1 MKRQRAPDNCSQI
14 ATMSQKNNNENA
26 NPNADGNSS
35 DSSSSSKDK
44 SSSSDESV
52 VAVTRHSPPPT
63 AMKPVKTGKT
73 LLHPTASGSVPKG
86 QLTSFFGGSSGL
98 PDWTSASGLP
108 LPDQL
113 RQLGYSSHG
122 DTSSG
127 IVETHM
133 RDAFAARNVDQPKA
147 KPVPQKSKSA
157 ARLPASAAAE
167 RNPRVW
173 ELVQDVALLTE
184 VVEGNC
190 FLMIKSKGAKT
201 ETLQNLRRSQGIP
214 HGKTGVYWKAIIGK
228 LESAHHET
236 LCDASGKSLPLF
248 SHALKVDYV
257 KDHFDSLVA
266 MRACKLEKMQAKA
279 SKSNADD
286 WVSGKGDDSEE
297 AKSDCEA
304 ARATVQEKDKKN
316 SEIRDSLLDAYL
328 AQVRAFGESSAAGES
343 DDAAV
348 FTSAKGGSKRPKS
361 GQINENDD
369 DELIEANAN
378 DDKKQSK
385 LPKLP
390 KLPKVTHAE
399 QVQSQA
405 MDHQSRVSSGFE
417 ALAVSQ
423 KPDTPEVFTAK
434 MQSGALAISSVI
446 ASTITGAMQAW
457 AEVKKSD
464 RSCLRAEGHEFAPI
478 PGTTPAIVLC
488 KHCGMRV

>member
-1 MKRQRAPDNCSQI
+1 M
-14 ATMSQKNNNENA
+14 
-26 NPNADGNSS
+26 
-35 DSSSSSKDK
+35 
-44 SSSSDESV
+44 
-52 VAVTRHSPPPT
+52 
-63 AMKPVKTGKT
+63 
-73 LLHPTASGSVPKG
+73 
-86 QLTSFFGGSSGL
+86 
-98 PDWTSASGLP
+98 
-108 LPDQL
+108 
-113 RQLGYSSHG
+113 
-122 DTSSG
+122 
-127 IVETHM
+127 
-133 RDAFAARNVDQPKA
+133 
-147 KPVPQKSKSA
+147 
-157 ARLPASAAAE
+157 
-167 RNPRVW
+167 
-173 ELVQDVALLTE
+173 
-184 VVEGNC
+184 
-190 FLMIKSKGAKT
+190 
-201 ETLQNLRRSQGIP
+201 
-214 HGKTGVYWKAIIGK
+214 
-228 LESAHHET
+228 
-236 LCDASGKSLPLF
+236 
-248 SHALKVDYV
+248 
-257 KDHFDSLVA
+257 
-266 MRACKLEKMQAKA
+266 
-279 SKSNADD
+279 
-286 WVSGKGDDSEE
+286 SGKGDDSEE
-297 AKSDCEA
+297 PKSDCEA

>member
-1 MKRQRAPDNCSQI
+1 
-14 ATMSQKNNNENA
+14 MSQQNENT
-26 NPNADGNSS
+26 NPNADGNRS
-35 DSSSSSKDK
+35 DSSCSSSSVST
-44 SSSSDESV
+44 SSSSD
-52 VAVTRHSPPPT
+52 VAVIGHSAPPT
-63 AMKPVKTGKT
+63 AMKQVNKKT
-73 LLHPTASGSVPKG
+73 LLHPSASGGVTISV
-86 QLTSFFGGSSGL
+86 FGGNSGL
-98 PDWTSASGLP
+98 PDWNASSGLP
-108 LPDQL
+108 PPDQL
-113 RQLGYSSHG
+113 RQLGYSFHG
-122 DTSSG
+122 DASSG

-133 RDAFAARNVDQPKA
+133 RQALAENRNVGQPKA
-147 KPVPQKSKSA
+147 KPVPKKPKVA
-157 ARLPASAAAE
+157 ARVPASAAAE

-173 ELVQDVALLTE
+173 ELEQDVTLLTE

-201 ETLQNLRRSQGIP
+201 ETLQNVRRSQGIP
-214 HGKTGVYWKAIIGK
+214 HGKTGLYWKAIIDK

-236 LCDASGKSLPLF
+236 LCDSSGKSMPLF
-248 SHALKVDYV
+248 SHPLKVDYV

-266 MRACKLEKMQAKA
+266 MRASKLEKTKAKA
-279 SKSNADD
+279 SRSNADD
-286 WVSGKGDDSEE
+286 WVSGRGDDSEE

-304 ARATVQEKDKKN
+304 TGANVQEKDKKN
-316 SEIRDSLLDAYL
+316 SETRDSLLDAYL

-343 DDAAV
+343 DDTAV
-348 FTSAKGGSKRPKS
+348 FPSAKGGSKRSKS
-361 GQINENDD
+361 GQKNETDD
-369 DELIEANAN
+369 EELIEANAN

-399 QVQSQA
+399 HVQSQA

-488 KHCGMRV
+488 KHCAMRV